1 MSVVVGKFGCIDCSL
16 IGLIAFLGRLTLTK
30 TLTKG
35 GGNKKRFA
43 TQRG

>member
-1 MSVVVGKFGCIDCSL
+1 MSVIVVKFGCIDYSL
-16 IGLIAFLGRLTLTK
+16 IGLIVFFGSLILTK

-43 TQRG
+43 TQS